1 MKKLLITIYLIIC
14 ITTLLFGQAPNKISY
29 QAVLRNASNG
39 LVTSSTVGMKISI
52 LQGSATSSAVYSET
66 HSTSTNANG
75 LVSLEIGTG
84 TAGTG
89 TFSYINWANGPYF
102 IKTETDPTGGT
113 TYTISGVSELLSVP
127 YALYASKADSVKFDK
142 VNDADSDATNE
153 LQVLSYSND
162 TLFLSNSGFVVL
174 PTPGTGPQGPK
185 GDTGAQGIA
194 GTQGPIGMTGPQGTT
209 GMTGPQG
216 LQGLTGEKGDTG
228 VTGPIGI
235 QGMTGAQ
242 GATGMTGPQGIQ
254 GAKGDTGLAGAI
266 GPQGLQ
272 GIQGM
277 TGAQGTTG
285 IQGLKGDTGVTGPEG
300 PEGVQAISISNDT
313 LYLSNGGSVYLGDYA
328 KDSVID
334 SDNDS
339 TNEIQVLNYSNDT
352 LYLSSSNFVVVPSSS
367 GNTGVPVG
375 TIMLYAGNSIPT
387 GWILCDGS
395 AISRSTY
402 STLFT
407 ALGTSWGQGDNSTT
421 FNLPDMRGRFARGVD
436 AGADN
441 DPDASGRTALH
452 TGGNTGDNVGSYQS
466 DEIKSHG
473 HLITS
478 GGGFGNTSLRRNGD
492 GGNTSGTQNEGGL
505 ETRPVNAGVYYIIK
519 F

>member
-1 MKKLLITIYLIIC
+1 M
-14 ITTLLFGQAPNKISY
+14 
-29 QAVLRNASNG
+29 
-39 LVTSSTVGMKISI
+39 
-52 LQGSATSSAVYSET
+52 
-66 HSTSTNANG
+66 
-75 LVSLEIGTG
+75 
-84 TAGTG
+84 
-89 TFSYINWANGPYF
+89 
-102 IKTETDPTGGT
+102 
-113 TYTISGVSELLSVP
+113 
-127 YALYASKADSVKFDK
+127 
-142 VNDADSDATNE
+142 
-153 LQVLSYSND
+153 
-162 TLFLSNSGFVVL
+162 
-174 PTPGTGPQGPK
+174 
-185 GDTGAQGIA
+185 TGAQGTI
-194 GTQGPIGMTGPQGTT
+194 

-228 VTGPIGI
+228 VAGAIGPQGLQGI

-242 GATGMTGPQGIQ
+242 GTTGMTGPQGIQ

>member
-1 MKKLLITIYLIIC
+1 
-14 ITTLLFGQAPNKISY
+14 
-29 QAVLRNASNG
+29 
-39 LVTSSTVGMKISI
+39 
-52 LQGSATSSAVYSET
+52 
-66 HSTSTNANG
+66 
-75 LVSLEIGTG
+75 
-84 TAGTG
+84 
-89 TFSYINWANGPYF
+89 
-102 IKTETDPTGGT
+102 
-113 TYTISGVSELLSVP
+113 
-127 YALYASKADSVKFDK
+127 
-142 VNDADSDATNE
+142 
-153 LQVLSYSND
+153 
-162 TLFLSNSGFVVL
+162 
-174 PTPGTGPQGPK
+174 TGPQGLQGLTGEK
-185 GDTGAQGIA
+185 GDTGVAGVAGAIGPQGLQGI
-194 GTQGPIGMTGPQGTT
+194 QGMTGAQGTT

-228 VTGPIGI
+228 VAGV
-235 QGMTGAQ
+235 
-242 GATGMTGPQGIQ
+242 
-254 GAKGDTGLAGAI
+254 AGAI

>member
-194 GTQGPIGMTGPQGTT
+194 GTQGPIGMTGAQGTT

-216 LQGLTGEKGDTG
+216 L
-228 VTGPIGI
+228 
-235 QGMTGAQ
+235 
-242 GATGMTGPQGIQ
+242 Q